1 MGGAGRLASYNDLLA
16 LPEGVTGEIINGEL
30 HTQPR
35 PAVRHGV
42 VESALNAELG
52 GPFSRGK
59 GGPGGWIFVTEPELH
74 LAGHVLVP
82 DLAGWR
88 RERAEGLLDQVH
100 SSVGP
105 DWVCEIL
112 SPSTA
117 AKDRTIKLPIYAAL
131 GIPYAWYVDPIAR
144 TLEAFNLIDGRWSL
158 CATAANDAKVR
169 IEPFDAAEIE
179 LAALWGD

>member
-1 MGGAGRLASYNDLLA
+1 MSEARRLATYNDILA
-16 LPEGVTGEIINGEL
+16 LPEGITGEIISGEL

-35 PAVRHGV
+35 PAVRHGA
-42 VESALNAELG
+42 VESALSSELG

-74 LAGHVLVP
+74 LSGHVLVP

-88 RERAEGLLDQVH
+88 RERAEGLLNQIH
-100 SSVGP
+100 PSVVP
-105 DWVCEIL
+105 DWICEIL

-117 AKDRTIKLPIYAAL
+117 AKDRTIKLPTYAAL
-131 GIPYAWYVDPIAR
+131 GIPYAWYIDPIAR
-144 TLEAFNLIDGRWSL
+144 TLEAFKLMDGRWVVGT
-158 CATAANDAKVR
+158 TAADDAKVR
-169 IEPFDAAEIE
+169 AEPFDAAEIE